1 MNKSVGKANITRR
14 NFMAGAAAVAAS
26 AVAATSN
33 ARAASEIKPFK
44 LKYAPSLGQF
54 KEHAGQ
60 DPLDRL
66 GFMSDQGFRAVFDN
80 SLMKKNAGEQEA
92 LAKKADSLGL
102 TWGPFI
108 AYAEFVNTTF
118 VTSDKEVRDMLKD
131 KMTQAIET
139 SKRTN
144 AKWGLIVP
152 GHYHAKLH
160 WDYQTANVVENLRYC
175 AEICAASGL
184 VLVIEPLN
192 TLKNHPG
199 VFLSKIPQA
208 YQICRAVNSPN
219 VKIIN
224 DLYHQQITEGNL
236 IPNIDM
242 AWDEIASFHVG
253 DNPGR
258 KEPGTGEINY
268 TNVFKH
274 IHSKGY
280 QGVLCLEHGNSIKGI
295 EGEKAFL
302 EAYRTCD
309 NF

>member
-1 MNKSVGKANITRR
+1 MKKSVDKANITRR
-14 NFMAGAAAVAAS
+14 NFIAGAAAVAAS
-26 AVAATSN
+26 AVATTSN
-33 ARAASEIKPFK
+33 AGAASEIKPFK

-54 KEHAGQ
+54 KQHAGK

-66 GFMSDQGFRAVFDN
+66 QFMADQGFSAVFEN
-80 SLMKKNAGEQEA
+80 WLVKKTAGEQEA
-92 LAKKADSLGL
+92 LAKKADNLGL

-108 AYAEFVNTTF
+108 ANAEFGKTTF
-118 VTSDKEVRDMLKD
+118 VTSSKEVREMLKGEMI
-131 KMTQAIET
+131 KAIET

-152 GHYHAKLH
+152 GRYHEKLH
-160 WDYQTANVVENLRYC
+160 RDYQTANVVENLRYC

-192 TLKNHPG
+192 TIRNHPG
-199 VFLSKIPQA
+199 VFLTRIPQA
-208 YQICRAVNSPN
+208 YQICRAVNSPY

-242 AWDEIASFHVG
+242 AWDEIAAFHVG

-280 QGVLCLEHGNSIKGI
+280 QGVLCLEHGNSKKGI